1 MLFNSRDFGIIQL
14 EINPNRLGGSKLTRT
29 LVLLLKPPRVL
40 LFIEVP
46 VIMSRVESMQCMK
59 NVGLTRLILT
69 NEASHNTV
77 HMN

>member
-1 MLFNSRDFGIIQL
+1 
-14 EINPNRLGGSKLTRT
+14 
-29 LVLLLKPPRVL
+29 
-40 LFIEVP
+40 
-46 VIMSRVESMQCMK
+46 MSRVESMQCMK